1 MGQNFITNNFMM
13 KNCYDENL
21 VTKKLSDQKIFMT
34 KNFHEKKDF
43 MKKNFHDIKIFITKT
58 FS

>member
-21 VTKKLSDQKIFMT
+21 VTKNCYEKNFSWKKKFMT
-34 KNFHEKKDF
+34 KK
-43 MKKNFHDIKIFITKT
+43 